1 MENVALVVNFIV
13 AGVAIALSIIA
24 MLLAGRDSSEAKVSL
39 EKARDTMSKMEMK
52 IGGIEEVIK
61 GQIKEAWDVFLKQ
74 ARGEGKIPGEAQLR
88 DMSQMV
94 NFFKDMGM
102 EAEIKKMMGDALRKG
117 LRGSK

>member
-1 MENVALVVNFIV
+1 MQTAVIITEFIV
-13 AGVAIALSIIA
+13 AGFVIALSIVA
-24 MLLAGRDSSEAKVSL
+24 MLLTGRYSSEAKVSL
-39 EKARDTMSKMEMK
+39 EKAKDTMSKIEVK
-52 IGGIEEVIK
+52 VGGIEEIIK

-88 DMSQMV
+88 DMSLMV